1 VKAMD
6 LLMCVVNSIKGHPKF
21 GENRAVYAAMGYVP
35 TSARSSGLTR
45 RREPE
50 TAKETAEAS

>member
-1 VKAMD
+1 MD
-6 LLMCVVNSIKGHPKF
+6 LLKCVVNSIKGHPKF